1 MTGRRKE
8 KGKYVKDVYVAKEWT
23 ALEEN
28 SDAEAVGSQAGGEL
42 EAAARANFGE
52 FVSGGKSGKSRHR
65 KKHGGAKGKAAPGI
79 PQDGQVLSA
88 VDRQDKHDAG
98 ASDSHRD
105 SETCDSP
112 RDLKASASDSSA
124 VACNGENKLENGEGN
139 SGEVQNR
146 EGAVPGRTKGG
157 EESVPQRL
165 ERFMKASV
173 IPSLSPEES
182 ESNVQEQE
190 DEIMALEAIYGEDFK
205 RFNNDNIK
213 TPSFA
218 ISVNV
223 DIPENII
230 LWAEH
235 PSTSDSSSTGGNE
248 HLSTIDGSPEAST
261 SGSSE
266 NESMHIFTVQSLPP
280 FRLVYTLPVS
290 YPSHSPPLFTL
301 SSMWLNSAKLSRLC
315 SALDKLWAE
324 QKGQVV
330 VYSWI
335 EWLQTQ
341 SLSFLGMSEKLE
353 LGPYAVGGEIC
364 RETELDGRALSG
376 CISFESDIARLLRHN
391 EERRNEEF
399 CKAIH
404 TCYICFS
411 EHLGKDFARLPC
423 QHIFCMDCMQT
434 LATVHV
440 KEGSVNKLNCPDTSC
455 RGSIPPYLLKQLLEE
470 EVFQRWEDLV
480 LQRSLDAMMDIVYCP
495 RCETVCIEEQDNFV
509 QCTKCF
515 YSFCSLCRQTWHVG
529 QECMSVE
536 SRLRILQERRNGSK
550 SGEDQRRK
558 EEELRNEMMNL
569 NYVRREAKQCPKC
582 KMAISKTEGCNKMV
596 CSNCGQYFCFKCG
609 DAIAGYNHFAD
620 GKCRLFEEEEIQR
633 WQPEA
638 LLLQQQAQVELELWP
653 ERGRPCPNCRQ
664 LNVKTGNNNHIYCWA
679 CRNSYCCLCNKIV
692 RRTSEHYGSG
702 PSKCRQHTAD

>member
-1 MTGRRKE
+1 MGRSRKLI
-8 KGKYVKDVYVAKEWT
+8 KWKTLY
-23 ALEEN
+23 N
-28 SDAEAVGSQAGGEL
+28 EL
-42 EAAARANFGE
+42 I
-52 FVSGGKSGKSRHR
+52 SRYNL
-65 KKHGGAKGKAAPGI
+65 
-79 PQDGQVLSA
+79 Q
-88 VDRQDKHDAG
+88 
-98 ASDSHRD
+98 
-105 SETCDSP
+105 
-112 RDLKASASDSSA
+112 
-124 VACNGENKLENGEGN
+124 
-139 SGEVQNR
+139 
-146 EGAVPGRTKGG
+146 
-157 EESVPQRL
+157 
-165 ERFMKASV
+165 
-173 IPSLSPEES
+173 
-182 ESNVQEQE
+182 
-190 DEIMALEAIYGEDFK
+190 
-205 RFNNDNIK
+205 
-213 TPSFA
+213 

-223 DIPENII
+223 DISENII

-235 PSTSDSSSTGGNE
+235 PSTADSSSSVGSE
-248 HLSTIDGSPEAST
+248 PSSTIDGSSVAST
-261 SGSSE
+261 SGASE
-266 NESMHIFTVQSLPP
+266 KDSMHSFTVQSLPP

-315 SALDKLWAE
+315 SALDKIWAE

-330 VYSWI
+330 LYSWI

-341 SLSFLGMSEKLE
+341 SLTFLGMFEKLE
-353 LGPYAVGGEIC
+353 LGPYTVDGEIC
-364 RETELDGRALSG
+364 RQDSDERASSG

-455 RGSIPPYLLKQLLEE
+455 RGSIPPYLLKELLEE

-495 RCETVCIEEQDNFV
+495 RCKTVCIEEEDNFV

-515 YSFCSLCRQTWHVG
+515 YSFCSLCRQSWHVG
-529 QECMSVE
+529 QECMSAE
-536 SRLRILQERRNGSK
+536 ARLKILQGRRNMGQSD
-550 SGEDQRRK
+550 EDQRRK
-558 EEELRNEMMNL
+558 EEELRNEMMNM

-582 KMAISKTEGCNKMV
+582 KMAISKSEGCNKMV
-596 CSNCGQYFCFKCG
+596 CSNCDQFFCFKCG
-609 DAIAGYNHFAD
+609 EAIKGYDHFAD
-620 GKCRLFEEEEIQR
+620 GQCELFVEVQEIAR

-638 LLLQQQAQVELELWP
+638 LLLQQQAQAELELWP
-653 ERGRPCPNCRQ
+653 ERGRQCPNCRQ
-664 LNVKTGNNNHIYCWA
+664 LNVKTRNNNHIYCWA
-679 CRNSYCCLCNKIV
+679 CRSSYCCLCYKVV